1 MEKFTHDKLDK
12 LKIKFT
18 RIKNLSDYQNWKY
31 NTLKLLNSVDDKESM
46 IEFLQYQKRRV
57 EIKLKFI
64 YRLYIDG
71 IVVLL
76 VTFLL
81 GDFLDKLEE
90 ISKYAVI
97 IIVIVFA
104 ITVIASTVATIYN
117 ERKLLFYKKCLKI
130 LQGTT
135 E

>member
-1 MEKFTHDKLDK
+1 MERFTHTKLDK

-31 NTLKLLNSVDDKESM
+31 NTLELLNSVDDKESM

-64 YRLYIDG
+64 YRWYIDG
-71 IVVLL
+71 VVILL

-81 GDFLDKLEE
+81 GVSSNSSNPTKCALSCK
-90 ISKYAVI
+90 IS
-97 IIVIVFA
+97 
-104 ITVIASTVATIYN
+104 S
-117 ERKLLFYKKCLKI
+117 
-130 LQGTT
+130 
-135 E
+135 

>member
-1 MEKFTHDKLDK
+1 MERFTHTKLDK

-31 NTLKLLNSVDDKESM
+31 NTLELLNSVDNKESM

-64 YRLYIDG
+64 YRWYIDG
-71 IVVLL
+71 VVILL

-90 ISKYAVI
+90 ISNYTVI
-97 IIVIVFA
+97 IIVLVFVIAVIA
-104 ITVIASTVATIYN
+104 ITTITIYN

-130 LQGTT
+130 LRGIT

>member
-1 MEKFTHDKLDK
+1 MERFTHTKLDK

-31 NTLKLLNSVDDKESM
+31 NTLELLNSVDDKESM

-64 YRLYIDG
+64 YRWYIDG
-71 IVVLL
+71 VVVLL
-76 VTFLL
+76 V
-81 GDFLDKLEE
+81 
-90 ISKYAVI
+90 I
-97 IIVIVFA
+97 IIVLVFVIAVIA
-104 ITVIASTVATIYN
+104 ITTITIYN

-130 LQGTT
+130 LRGIT